1 MNDSSF
7 DSKPKR
13 ANRAWRIALAV
24 LVILAISWAIV
35 ARHLGSW
42 LVVQDPLEHSG
53 AIVVLS
59 GGLPYRALEAA
70 KIYRE
75 GMAPEIWVTRSWHS
89 PAIDEL
95 IPDFNGEEF
104 YSERILIREGVPA
117 TSIKLLEPVVVNTE
131 EEVRIIAEQMRA
143 SGISRVIIATSP
155 PHTRRVRAI
164 WTEVAPK
171 GFEAIVRPASMEPY
185 DAQHWWRNTKDALD
199 VTREMLGLLN
209 AWAGLPLKHLRR

>member
-1 MNDSSF
+1 M
-7 DSKPKR
+7 
-13 ANRAWRIALAV
+13 
-24 LVILAISWAIV
+24 
-35 ARHLGSW
+35 
-42 LVVQDPLEHSG
+42 VQDPLEHSG

-70 KIYRE
+70 KIYRD

-104 YSERILIREGVPA
+104 YSEKILIREGVPA
-117 TSIKLLEPVVVNTE
+117 ASIRILQPVVVNTE
-131 EEVRIIAEQMRA
+131 EEVRTIVERMRA

-164 WTEVAPK
+164 WTDLAPK
-171 GFEAIVRPASMEPY
+171 EFEAIVRPASMEPY

-199 VTREMLGLLN
+199 VAREMLGLMN
-209 AWAGLPLKHLRR
+209 AWAGLPLKPVRR